1 MSSSIILQ
9 FYTQNHPHHV
19 GEAMKITHPILIIPF
34 SVTLLLK
41 FINPAHFY
49 PHSKNIIKSYWRWRT
64 LFVTSHTDGFRRA
77 SLLNYLIN
85 IFNDATDKLVAN
97 QGQITVNRLS
107 LSLFLECLWKIGEEN
122 FLKKYLTCDVWTSI
136 FFPLRRLL
144 MSQYAED
151 NQESDLYL
159 KTC

>member
-107 LSLFLECLWKIGEEN
+107 LSLLGMSLENRGRKFSEKVSHLRCVNEH
-122 FLKKYLTCDVWTSI
+122 
-136 FFPLRRLL
+136 FFPTAQIIDVPICGR
-144 MSQYAED
+144 
-151 NQESDLYL
+151 
-159 KTC
+159 